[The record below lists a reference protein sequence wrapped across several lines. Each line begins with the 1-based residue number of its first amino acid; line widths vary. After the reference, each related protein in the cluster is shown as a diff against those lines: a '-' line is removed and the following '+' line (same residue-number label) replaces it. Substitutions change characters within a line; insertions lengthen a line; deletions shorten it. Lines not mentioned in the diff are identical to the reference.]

1 MLSQAKHRSQ
11 ITTKIMAK
19 RVTKDNWVYE
29 YESVPK
35 YRVQYDYELT
45 DVRYILGEM
54 FNMEIKKTLICIGIN
69 PSTAMP
75 DNLDQT
81 LIRVQKYAKQSGEY
95 GAWYML
101 NVYSQR
107 ATNPEDMHKDM
118 TYDKDIHAQNIKSIT
133 ALLGTLS
140 DIDVW
145 CAWGSVIDDSK
156 RKFLS
161 DLLYGNNERSI
172 TGLISLFDANH
183 TIFKAYGATKKGY
196 PSHPVVMPK
205 DAVLKDINAIPQL
218 QSLYERIKESIKQK

>member
-1 MLSQAKHRSQ
+1 
-11 ITTKIMAK
+11 MAK

-81 LIRVQKYAKQSGEY
+81 LIRVQKYAKESGEY

-101 NVYSQR
+101 NVYPQR
-107 ATNPEDMHKDM
+107 ATNPKDMHEDM
-118 TYDKDIHAQNIKSIT
+118 TYDKDVHAQNLKSIA
-133 ALLGTLS
+133 ALLDTLS
-140 DIDVW
+140 DVDVW

-161 DLLYGNNERSI
+161 DLLYGNNDQDI

-183 TIFKAYGATKKGY
+183 TIFKAYGVTKKGY

-205 DAVLKDINAIPQL
+205 DAMLKDINSIPEL
-218 QSLYERIKESIKQK
+218 QSLNEKIKESIKQK